1 MPLNCRRAPSKK
13 AALLEET
20 LKYGSIVVAEKVF
33 KGWVRHSLGWTQI
46 KDGNNRFLA
55 RLPLVQTPLGMAYL
69 KRKPRMD
76 GLSTIILTW
85 CSGYGVMASLPGSD
99 LVDDIL
105 GRAKA
110 KLTKILVSARGELK
124 ECHGDSQ
131 REELKAHVESLEK
144 KMQEL
149 MELSGV
155 ETVNELLE
163 NLQLDEEGAENDE
176 EGGHPADG
184 GEGDS
189 SLLSPTSGG
198 LATATPRNVITE
210 DGSEGIYGVFSFLLS
225 IVGLE
230 DDSDEEAEGY

>member
-1 MPLNCRRAPSKK
+1 MLWLENSAKSQFMGE

-189 SLLSPTSGG
+189 SLLNPTSGG
-198 LATATPRNVITE
+198 LATVQGT
-210 DGSEGIYGVFSFLLS
+210 SLL
-225 IVGLE
+225 
-230 DDSDEEAEGY
+230 DHTAYTHTREEPVAIIKQPFCDQIGPFQN